1 MKKVF
6 AYLTAIVCLSSLA
19 GCSRAEGISPGKT
32 AHEAKGATMEV
43 SIHDSYRSER
53 ILTEEDRG
61 YTNLLA
67 ASRGVLA
74 SDTFG
79 TEVDANDVMTY
90 TYRTGM
96 WDTEKGELVNPVYSE
111 FQAVA
116 SYVTDEGMEVLWMAF
131 DTGTKWENFRYKL
144 TTHDKEFNELT
155 SEDITDWFEEPSRFV
170 DWTMDDSGNHYIVTG
185 SGAVELYSPDG
196 EFLGDFKGA
205 LGMAWDVFR
214 SPDGTIFAA
223 NDQHTS
229 FVTLDPETMGM
240 EKLDIK
246 ELVGCKGFCDGAGE
260 YDFYTF
266 DTVSVYGVKAAR
278 GSMEELVNWDS
289 SGFSSN
295 WGYSHVFSVEHCPDD
310 SFVVYEQDMTG
321 DNANYFWR
329 LTRRSD
335 DETDSMKLIS
345 IAAMSREDNLTR
357 MVNWYNRQSG
367 DCQIIWKDYAEIME
381 NEGYEKAMDTFTHDL
396 IGGTVPDIL
405 VLEELNYE
413 MFANKG
419 MFEDLR
425 PWMESD
431 PEFQAGDYYTN
442 FFDAM
447 EYKGELHR
455 MAFWYCL
462 YGIYA
467 KTERLNG
474 KTTLT
479 LQDYIDYNASLPE
492 GSRLF
497 DYNTQDGLLR
507 ALCLDT
513 LGSYVDYEKQA
524 CSFNTPEFISLLR
537 LCASMPT
544 DAGVTNDDDCAN
556 DLAMFREA
564 GINAGY
570 SLHMNVSESFGG
582 ADLTL
587 LAPPK
592 MEGAANGALVQP
604 IFGTITMSSE
614 SFYKEEIWDFIKF
627 CLAHNDISN
636 GGGLPVS
643 KAAMQSH
650 IDHLLHPTEGDLASG
665 LFMTEEEADDLLAAV
680 EAADTC
686 VYWNFKIQSIIT
698 EEAGMCFAGDCTP
711 EQAAE
716 SIQTRVELYLAE
728 QAG

>member
-1 MKKVF
+1 MKKILAVVT
-6 AYLTAIVCLSSLA
+6 AAALLTSLA
-19 GCSRAEGISPGKT
+19 GCSRAPGNIKPQ
-32 AHEAKGATMEV
+32 ASHEAKGATMEV

-53 ILTEEDRG
+53 ILEEEDRN

-67 ASRGVLA
+67 ASKGILA
-74 SDTFG
+74 SDTFRS
-79 TEVDANDVMTY
+79 EVDANDVVTY

-96 WDTEKGELVNPVYSE
+96 WDTEKGELVNTVFSE
-111 FQAVA
+111 YQAIA

-131 DTGTKWENFRYKL
+131 DTGTKWGNYRYKL
-144 TTHDKEFNELT
+144 TTHDQDFNELT
-155 SEDITDWFEEPSRFV
+155 SQDITDWIAEPSRFI
-170 DWTMDDSGNHYIVTG
+170 DWTKDNSGNHYIVTG
-185 SGAVELYSPDG
+185 TGAVELYSPEG

-246 ELVGCKGFCDGAGE
+246 ELVGCKDFCDGAGE
-260 YDFYTF
+260 YDFYTY
-266 DTVSVYGVKAAR
+266 DSVSVCGVKASAGR
-278 GSMEELVNWDS
+278 MEELVNWDS
-289 SGFSSN
+289 SGFSS
-295 WGYSHVFSVEHCPDD
+295 GDTSSHVHSFEHCPDD
-310 SFVVYEQDMTG
+310 SFILYEQDVVTG
-321 DNANYFWR
+321 NGNFFWR
-329 LTRRSD
+329 LTRRP
-335 DETDSMKLIS
+335 DEETNSMKLIS

-357 MVNWYNRQSG
+357 MVNWYNRQSE

-381 NEGYEKAMDTFTHDL
+381 NEGYEKAMDTLTHDL

-405 VLEELNYE
+405 VLENLNYE

-419 MFEDLR
+419 LFEDLR

-431 PEFQAGDYYTN
+431 PNFQAGDYYTN

-474 KTTLT
+474 KTSLT
-479 LQDYIDYNASLPE
+479 LQDYIDINETLPE

-497 DYNTQDGLLR
+497 NWNTQDDLLR

-513 LGSYVDYEKQA
+513 LGSYVDYAKQE
-524 CSFNTPEFISLLR
+524 CSFNTPEFISLLK
-537 LCASMPT
+537 LCASAPAG
-544 DAGVTNDDDCAN
+544 AGVVGEDDLAV

-570 SLHMNVSESFGG
+570 SLHMCASEDFQG
-582 ADLTL
+582 ADITL

-592 MEGAANGALVQP
+592 MEGAAKGALVQP
-604 IFGTITMSSE
+604 IFGTITMSGE
-614 SFYKEEIWDFIKF
+614 SFYKEEIWDFMKF
-627 CLAHNDISN
+627 CLAHNDVSD

-650 IDHLLHPTEGDLASG
+650 IAHLLHPAEGDLKCG
-665 LFMTEEEADDLLAAV
+665 LFMTQEEADDLLAAV
-680 EAADTC
+680 EKADTC
-686 VYWNFKIQSIIT
+686 IYWNFKIQSIIT

-716 SIQTRVELYLAE
+716 SIQTRVMLYLAE
-728 QAG
+728 QN